1 MPITEKRK
9 ITPRP
14 QAFRKDK
21 PQTREERMI
30 EALSPNL
37 VVMVKAARKAGR
49 RMVRDFGE
57 VANLQISRKGPGDF
71 VSNADTL
78 AERTLIEQLS
88 YDRPDYGFITEETGD
103 IPARNNSP
111 YTWVIDP
118 IDGTL
123 NFIHAI
129 PSFAISIALLEK
141 GDVIAGIIFNPI
153 TNDLY
158 YAEKGKGSY
167 LMTPTGTV
175 RLRVSGRNNIEQALI
190 ASSCFKS
197 EQNRETVAKLSNGLA
212 TVRFNGCTTLSLA
225 SVAAGQFDG
234 YTSNQFKIWDIAAG
248 YLLVKEAGGFVSD
261 LSGKRGLNHIL
272 ESQTLLASNSALKE
286 TFLNAIQ
293 K

>member
-14 QAFRKDK
+14 QTFRKEK
-21 PQTREERMI
+21 PKTREEHMI

-37 VVMVKAARKAGR
+37 MVMVKAARKVGR
-49 RMVRDFGE
+49 RMVHDFGE

-71 VSNADTL
+71 VSNADTV

-129 PSFAISIALLEK
+129 PTFAISIALLEK
-141 GDVIAGIIFNPI
+141 GDVIAGLVFNPI

-167 LMTPTGTV
+167 LMTPTGTI

-190 ASSCFKS
+190 GSSCFKS
-197 EQNRETVAKLSNGLA
+197 EQNRNTVAKLVNGLA
-212 TVRFNGCTTLSLA
+212 TVRYNGCTTLSLA
-225 SVAAGQFDG
+225 AVAAGQFDG
-234 YTSNQFKIWDIAAG
+234 YVSGQFKIWDIAAG
-248 YLLVKEAGGFVSD
+248 YLLVKEAGGFASD
-261 LSGKRGLNHIL
+261 FNGKRPLNEIL
-272 ESQTLLASNSALKE
+272 SSQTLLASNSALKE
-286 TFLNAIQ
+286 AFLATLQ

>member
-9 ITPRP
+9 ITPRA
-14 QAFRKDK
+14 QTFRKDK
-21 PQTREERMI
+21 PQTREEMMI

-37 VVMVKAARKAGR
+37 MIMVKAARKAGR
-49 RMVRDFGE
+49 RMLRDFGE

-71 VSNADTL
+71 VSNADML
-78 AERTLIEQLS
+78 AEKTLIEQLS
-88 YDRPDYGFITEETGD
+88 YDRPDYGFITEEAGT

-118 IDGTL
+118 IDGTI

-129 PSFAISIALLEK
+129 PTFAISIALLER
-141 GDVIAGIIFNPI
+141 DEVIAGIVFNPI

-167 LMTPTGTV
+167 VMTPTGTV
-175 RLRVSGRNNIEQALI
+175 RLRVSARNKLEQAVI
-190 ASSCFKS
+190 GSCGFRS
-197 EQNRETVAKLSNGLA
+197 EKNRETVTKLTNGLA
-212 TVRFNGCTTLSLA
+212 ATRFNGCTTLSLA

-234 YTSNQFKIWDIAAG
+234 YVSCHFNMWDIAAG
-248 YLLVKEAGGFVSD
+248 YLLVKEAGGFASD
-261 LSGKRGLNHIL
+261 FGGKRKLSEIL
-272 ESQTLLASNSALKE
+272 ESQTLVASNVALKE
-286 TFLNAIQ
+286 TFLKALE